1 MRVLIV
7 EDTKT
12 LLTLIQIYLMGWG
25 FEFVE
30 AQDGREALEKA
41 RKARPDL
48 VITDV
53 CMPGMDGF
61 ELTAAI
67 RRDAA
72 LQRVPVVMLTTLKDD
87 ASREKGRR
95 AGATAFLS
103 KPVSVEELRG
113 TVSDLLHLSGKKG

>member
-1 MRVLIV
+1 MKVLIV

-25 FEFVE
+25 LEFAE

-67 RRDAA
+67 RHDPA
-72 LQRVPVVMLTTLKDD
+72 LRRVPVVMLTTLKDD
-87 ASREKGRR
+87 ASREKGRH
-95 AGATAFLS
+95 AGATAFLT
-103 KPVSVEELRG
+103 KPVPVEELRK
-113 TVSDLLHLSGKKG
+113 TVSDLLHLPAKKV